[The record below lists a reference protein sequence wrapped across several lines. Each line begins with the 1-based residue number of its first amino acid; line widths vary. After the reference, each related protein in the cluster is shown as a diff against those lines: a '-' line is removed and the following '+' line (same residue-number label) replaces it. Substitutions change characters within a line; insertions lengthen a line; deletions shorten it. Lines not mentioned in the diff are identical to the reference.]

1 VQAFALTYFA
11 EYPPTA
17 RCATPADSNPSRPQS
32 WAGPASEPADCPGSS
47 PRWEFALVLVAMPT
61 ADSAPALRLST
72 ASRLGLLETAKKILL
87 VGEAVLLLYVEL
99 LA

>member
-1 VQAFALTYFA
+1 
-11 EYPPTA
+11 
-17 RCATPADSNPSRPQS
+17 
-32 WAGPASEPADCPGSS
+32 
-47 PRWEFALVLVAMPT
+47 MPT